1 MFMSLHNRLALPIA
15 LLALAF
21 LVGCGSSSSVTPQ
34 PPPSGSFGLG
44 NLNGTYVFSVSGID
58 GNAAPYALVGT
69 FNANGSGGITGGTVD
84 INDADLSAP
93 APNQPISGSSSYTVS
108 VDGRGQAKLGISALG
123 GTVTLDFVLQDSSHG
138 MVTEF
143 DTNATGSGTLDLQSA
158 GVTPAGTYAFSFSGF
173 DYSSGTANSFA
184 TVGNFTVS
192 GGAISG
198 LEDYNDGEFAYPNET
213 LTGSI
218 ALGPSSTPAT
228 VLSTG
233 FGTLT
238 FDVFAI
244 DANHLKFIETDTTA
258 NLVGDAYSQS
268 STSIPTGAL
277 AFTLEGSYPGPDSFS
292 AAGGFMVTDGSG
304 NITSSSTVD
313 ANNGG
318 TVTSAPLN
326 FSGTYTAGGT
336 GRYIIALSSFP
347 DGTSFA
353 AYPSS
358 GGTFLLEIDNSGI
371 LSGAAYTQTQNAFSA
386 SQGYGLNLTGANLT
400 VNNGV
405 EVDDIAEF
413 TASSS
418 GDAITG
424 IIDEN
429 YQPNGAPTLG
439 LALSGT
445 YSAPDTNGRGQLGAT
460 AGTSSVSTLNG
471 GFTLTF
477 YSVDGTTFPFIE
489 TDANGQVT
497 AGTFVEQNPTASTSA
512 AMSKTHMFV
521 VRPLIRAHA
530 NWKKQK

>member
-1 MFMSLHNRLALPIA
+1 MFMSLRNRLALPVA
-15 LLALAF
+15 LFALSMLAA
-21 LVGCGSSSSVTPQ
+21 CGGGSSVTQPT
-34 PPPSGSFGLG
+34 PPPSGSFSPA

-58 GNAAPYALVGT
+58 SSGAPYALVGT
-69 FNANGSGGITGGTVD
+69 LTANGSGGISGGTVD

-93 APNQPISGSSSYTVS
+93 APNQPISSGSYTLG
-108 VDGRGQAKLGISALG
+108 VDGRGEAHLGISALG
-123 GTVTLDFVLQDSSHG
+123 GTITLDFVLQDSSHG

-143 DTNATGSGTLDLQSA
+143 DTNATGSGTLDLQSS
-158 GVTPAGTYAFSFSGF
+158 GVTPAGTYAFSFSGY

-184 TVGNFTVS
+184 SIGNFTVS

-218 ALGPSSTPAT
+218 ALGPSSTPST
-228 VLSTG
+228 VLSSG

-268 STSIPTGAL
+268 STSIPTGSL
-277 AFTLEGSYPGPDSFS
+277 AFTLEGSYPGNDSFS
-292 AAGGFMVTDGSG
+292 AAGGFMVTDGAG
-304 NITSSSTVD
+304 NVTDSSTVD

-318 TVTSAPLN
+318 TVTSTPLN
-326 FSGTYTAGGT
+326 FSGTYTAAGT
-336 GRYIIALSSFP
+336 GRYTVALSGFP
-347 DGTSFA
+347 DGTAFA

-371 LSGAAYTQTQNAFSA
+371 LSGAAYAQTQNVFSG

-400 VNNGV
+400 DGV

-413 TASSS
+413 ASNSS
-418 GDAITG
+418 GDTITG
-424 IIDEN
+424 IVDEN
-429 YQPNGAPTLG
+429 YQPGGGPTLG

-445 YSAPDTNGRGQLGAT
+445 YTTPDSNGRGQIGAT
-460 AGTSSVSTLNG
+460 AGNSSTSTLNG

-497 AGTFVEQNPTASTSA
+497 AGAFVEQNPTASASAAA
-512 AMSKTHMFV
+512 AMSKTHLFV
-521 VRPLIRAHA
+521 ARPLIRPRA